1 MTMTEAEDPVEVEEV
16 EEEGEGAKEEVVE
29 EGGHL
34 VEEVVVGMEG
44 GMGTRVTEVTTTT
57 ATRNRRNVTP
67 NGHTNT
73 VERPFDLNLPQIV
86 LPTMRGG
93 SEDASHRSMMD
104 KEVMMIKIPDLTY
117 CFEIKSWQ
125 KIVG

>member
-1 MTMTEAEDPVEVEEV
+1 MTEAEDPVEVG
-16 EEEGEGAKEEVVE
+16 EEGEGAKEEVVE

-67 NGHTNT
+67 NWRTNT

-93 SEDASHRSMMD
+93 SEDASHGSTTNMGMTIINLR
-104 KEVMMIKIPDLTY
+104 KIPDLTF
-117 CFEIKSWQ
+117 CSEIKSWQ
-125 KIVG
+125 KIVE